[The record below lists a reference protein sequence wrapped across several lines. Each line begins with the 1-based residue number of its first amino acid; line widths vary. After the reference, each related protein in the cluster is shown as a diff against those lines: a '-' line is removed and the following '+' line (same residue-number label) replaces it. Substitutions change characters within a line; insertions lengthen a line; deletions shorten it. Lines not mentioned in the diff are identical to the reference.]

1 MYTPIQGSN
10 GKMETND
17 IHITNNINSNRCKY
31 TQIQPTKEKEIMN
44 KVSRYNLY
52 RVWEGDGEIVNIYPC
67 KECGNDKGIR
77 IESTM
82 SLAECTICH
91 KACTIKDGVYNIP
104 QY

>member
-1 MYTPIQGSN
+1 MYTLVQRSN
-10 GKMETND
+10 GKLEIND

-31 TQIQPTKEKEIMN
+31 TPIHPTKEKEIMN
-44 KVSRYNLY
+44 TVNQ
-52 RVWEGDGEIVNIYPC
+52 VWEGDGEIVNIYPC

-82 SLAECTICH
+82 SLAECTRCH
-91 KACTIKDGVYNIP
+91 KPCAIKDGVYNIP